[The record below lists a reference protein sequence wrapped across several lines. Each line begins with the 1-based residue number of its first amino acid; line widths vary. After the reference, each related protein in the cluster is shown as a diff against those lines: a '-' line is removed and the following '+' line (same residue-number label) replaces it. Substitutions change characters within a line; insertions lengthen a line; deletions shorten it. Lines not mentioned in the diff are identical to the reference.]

1 MMALPL
7 SSGLLRLTLRASRPT
22 RTIRL
27 HRALWRLLSP
37 GLPAVPLPL
46 LLTLLARTTQP
57 FPQLGRRPPS
67 RTRTK
72 RHANVRSV
80 TDGSQWP
87 TSLGCR
93 DDRRPRRAMHAV
105 YEIQSSLPR
114 RSLLIAF

>member
-37 GLPAVPLPL
+37 GLPSVPLPP
-46 LLTLLARTTQP
+46 LLTFLARTTQP
-57 FPQLGRRPPS
+57 FPQLRRRPLS

-105 YEIQSSLPR
+105 YEIQSSLSR